1 MSRASN
7 DAELVAR
14 LLDAAGHT
22 VAYMLSVVAVAV
34 ILLTIDVPSR

>member
-7 DAELVAR
+7 DAELIAR

-22 VAYMLSVVAVAV
+22 VAYVLTVVAV
-34 ILLTIDVPSR
+34 S